1 MRPLAG
7 REDRC
12 GTGAFVP
19 VAECGLR
26 DGVDNIGELS
36 ISRMANIPLRRMRIL
51 TSLRLQ
57 AKVDQQ
63 LAVELPMTKQR
74 KTAKSQSFKL
84 TKLPKQ
90 LQHINLNAAGIDIG
104 SERHQW
110 RCRRG
115 AMKFLRCASLA
126 PSLLTLKR
134 WALG

>member
-1 MRPLAG
+1 MKLLVARRPGFKMRRLAG

-57 AKVDQQ
+57 AKAQPTTV
-63 LAVELPMTKQR
+63 
-74 KTAKSQSFKL
+74 
-84 TKLPKQ
+84 
-90 LQHINLNAAGIDIG
+90 
-104 SERHQW
+104 QW
-110 RCRRG
+110 
-115 AMKFLRCASLA
+115 SYQ
-126 PSLLTLKR
+126 
-134 WALG
+134 